1 MAIAALAHHYEARS
15 IDVSDVGDG
24 NGDGDGDNIS
34 LGTKKSQTVSSNESF
49 IGNAREALR
58 AHEAAAAAAAAASSE
73 CDEESVSA
81 VAIKRT
87 HLKEA
92 LASHEETQRLQRMCR
107 YLKVRHTPRPWH
119 TPLNIV
125 YNLSFHLAEQDIT
138 DAGHQGGALQDPG

>member
-58 AHEAAAAAAAAASSE
+58 AHEAAAAASSE

-107 YLKVRHTPRPWH
+107 YLKVRHTPH
-119 TPLNIV
+119 HGT
-125 YNLSFHLAEQDIT
+125 HL
-138 DAGHQGGALQDPG
+138 